1 MAKQT
6 APHWCPHAVSTKLGW
21 QDPVTGEV
29 LVCDNSL
36 DLSTPKV
43 KTPKVKKPVVDVEVE
58 D

>member
-6 APHWCPHAVSTKLGW
+6 APHWCPHAVATHLGW

-36 DLSTPKV
+36 DLSTPRV
-43 KTPKVKKPVVDVEVE
+43 KPPVVDVEVE